1 MWLKAVF
8 WYLVY
13 LLKYLLIG
21 ALISGIVAIFFP
33 IGGFILG
40 LICLIGA
47 FPLAKEEYEDE
58 RAPVLKEK
66 AARKRYKK
74 LKHEF
79 RGFDEALQHVRR
91 GL

>member
-1 MWLKAVF
+1 M
-8 WYLVY
+8 
-13 LLKYLLIG
+13 
-21 ALISGIVAIFFP
+21 
-33 IGGFILG
+33 
-40 LICLIGA
+40 
-47 FPLAKEEYEDE
+47 AKDDYEDE

-79 RGFDEALQHVRR
+79 KGFDDALQHLRR